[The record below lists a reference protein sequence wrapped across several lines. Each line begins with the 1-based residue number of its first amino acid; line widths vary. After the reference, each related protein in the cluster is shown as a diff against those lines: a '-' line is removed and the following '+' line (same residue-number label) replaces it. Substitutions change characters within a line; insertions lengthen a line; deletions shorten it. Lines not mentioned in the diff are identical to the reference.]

1 MGYKQITDVMF
12 DMCGVLVDSQP
23 GRALE
28 GQYPQGVIDMVFD
41 PNDPWGFDYFDA
53 MADAGWSQ
61 ERVLRE
67 YERHH
72 GPAVAWVYRTYLERL
87 RYSMPAMIP
96 GMDLLLQDLH
106 HQGVHLWGLTNFT
119 TRAVDIAR
127 GLFPELKL
135 LTDVVI
141 SSEEGISKPD
151 PIIFQRAIARFSLD
165 PSTALFVDDTER
177 NVHAAARLGLQTEL
191 FTDADHLRRRLD
203 EMGVRVNAAMSE

>member
-1 MGYKQITDVMF
+1 MGYKRITDVVF

-23 GRALE
+23 GKALE

-41 PNDPWGFDYFDA
+41 PNDPWGFEYFDA
-53 MADAGWSQ
+53 MANVGWSQ
-61 ERVLRE
+61 ERILRE

-96 GMDLLLQDLH
+96 GMDLLLRDLRH
-106 HQGVHLWGLTNFT
+106 RGVRLWGLTNFT

-135 LTDVVI
+135 LADIVI

-151 PIIFQRAIARFSLD
+151 PIIFQRAMVRFDVD
-165 PSTALFVDDTER
+165 PSATLFVDDTEC
-177 NVHAAARLGLQTEL
+177 NVRAAARLGLETEL
-191 FTDADHLRRRLD
+191 FTDAGHLRQRLG
-203 EMGVRVNAAMSE
+203 ERGMR

>member
-1 MGYKQITDVMF
+1 MGYKRITDVVF
-12 DMCGVLVDSQP
+12 DMCGVLVNSQP
-23 GRALE
+23 GKALE

-53 MADAGWSQ
+53 MADVGWSQ

-96 GMDLLLQDLH
+96 GMDLLLRDLH
-106 HQGVHLWGLTNFT
+106 HRGVRLWGLTNFT

-127 GLFPELKL
+127 VLFPELKL
-135 LTDVVI
+135 LADIVI
-141 SSEEGISKPD
+141 SSEEGMRKPD
-151 PIIFQRAIARFSLD
+151 PIIFQRAMVRFDAD
-165 PSTALFVDDTER
+165 PSATLFVDDTEC
-177 NVHAAARLGLQTEL
+177 NVRAAARLGLETEL
-191 FTDADHLRRRLD
+191 FTDADHLRRRLGERD
-203 EMGVRVNAAMSE
+203 MR